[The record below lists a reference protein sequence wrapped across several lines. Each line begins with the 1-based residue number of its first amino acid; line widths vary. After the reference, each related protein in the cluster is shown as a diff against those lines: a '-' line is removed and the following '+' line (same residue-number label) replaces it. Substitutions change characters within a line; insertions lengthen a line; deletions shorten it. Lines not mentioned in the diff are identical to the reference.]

1 MSIILHESEN
11 YYQLVVAIYS
21 IGLNYHRYVSV
32 TWVYIPLL
40 QQFLFQKFDSITV
53 DVKAL
58 SPYEQGF
65 GKQRFME

>member
-1 MSIILHESEN
+1 MRST
-11 YYQLVVAIYS
+11 LVRWCERTEAVRPPPTRLAIYS

-53 DVKAL
+53 DVKIVIAH
-58 SPYEQGF
+58 S
-65 GKQRFME
+65 